1 MPKTLDYLIFDYS
14 EDDAG
19 NGTWDAMASAPV
31 QRMPDLSAEVE
42 SVLSW
47 AARTFPG
54 RQGSM
59 EDGAD
64 WDFDLQAQDDAGEP
78 LRAEFHVRSASL
90 QIETAALGAT
100 TVTLT
105 LSGNNAFAEAFNDAF
120 ELEG

>member
-1 MPKTLDYLIFDYS
+1 
-14 EDDAG
+14 
-19 NGTWDAMASAPV
+19 
-31 QRMPDLSAEVE
+31 
-42 SVLSW
+42 
-47 AARTFPG
+47 
-54 RQGSM
+54 M